1 MLEEK
6 IINEFLREELRDI
19 EIPGDITF
27 NELTKAFINYC
38 ETDYY
43 DWLRDNAKSF
53 FEGGIDGIDW
63 EAIRKRIR
71 NTNE

>member
-27 NELTKAFINYC
+27 NELTNAFINYC
-38 ETDYY
+38 
-43 DWLRDNAKSF
+43 
-53 FEGGIDGIDW
+53 GIDY
-63 EAIRKRIR
+63 
-71 NTNE
+71 

>member
-6 IINEFLREELRDI
+6 TINEFLREELRET

-27 NELTKAFINYC
+27 NELTKTFINYC
-38 ETDYY
+38 EIDYY
-43 DWLRDNAKSF
+43 DWLKDNAKSF